1 MKILNWLNKTET
13 RGSLANPATW
23 MRTAFGGTSTSS
35 GEKVSTD
42 SALHQPAVF
51 ACVRVI
57 SEDVASMPLRIYGKG
72 RNGGRFPIDAHPV
85 ARLFHTAPNS
95 AMSPFNLM
103 ETMQSHMLLYGN
115 SYAEIERNGNGEPVA
130 LWILQ
135 PEQMQVKVVNGAVV
149 YEYNGKDFTSDKILH
164 LRALGHEGLLG
175 YSPIAYAKETIGIS
189 QAMEKSGASFFA
201 NSSRPAGVLEH
212 PAKLAEDAAKRLRS
226 SWQAMFSGSENTGR
240 TAILE
245 EGMKWRGLT
254 IPHSDSQWLESR
266 QYALQD
272 IARIYRVPP
281 HMIGDLSNAT
291 FSNIESQ
298 QRSYLQQ
305 TLMPWLR
312 RWEQEINRKLIMV
325 DDRSVY
331 AEFTTAEI
339 LRGNTPER
347 FAAYKTA
354 RETGWLSVNEIRKME
369 NKNPISG
376 GDSYIQPLNYI
387 DAEIAKEVQAPKA
400 ERCDDWFADSVKRAV
415 GIIRNASNRKASKL
429 SDEEWHEW
437 LIHED
442 FAMREKIALILQPAC
457 EKLEVDANGIAGDL
471 LKSHQTTMGLFA
483 SSNTNDKLDE
493 CKRWADVYETGSGTI
508 KLLEQKESD
517 NED

>member
-1 MKILNWLNKTET
+1 MDFIKWFRKTET
-13 RGSLANPATW
+13 RGSLANPSTW
-23 MRTAFGGTSTSS
+23 MKTAFGGTSTSS

-72 RNGGRFPIDAHPV
+72 RNGGRFPIDSHPV
-85 ARLFHTAPNS
+85 AKLFHTAPNS
-95 AMSPFNLM
+95 AMSPFTLL
-103 ETMQSHMLLYGN
+103 ETMQSHQLLFGN
-115 SYAEIERNGNGEPVA
+115 AYAEIERNGKGEPVA

-135 PEQMQVKVVNGAVV
+135 PEQMQVKVVEGEVV

-164 LRALGHEGLLG
+164 LRAMGHEGLLG
-175 YSPIAYAKETIGIS
+175 FSPIQYAKETIGIS

-226 SWQAMFSGSENTGR
+226 SWQDMFSGSQNTGR

-312 RWEQEINRKLIMV
+312 RWEQEVNRKLLAV

-354 RETGWLSVNEIRKME
+354 RETGWLSINEIRRME
-369 NKNPISG
+369 NKNPIKN
-376 GDSYIQPLNYI
+376 GDSYIQPLNFI

-400 ERCDDWFADSVKRAV
+400 ERADEWLNDSINRAV
-415 GIIRNASNRKASKL
+415 GIIRNASNRKANKL
-429 SDEEWHEW
+429 TAEEWQEW

-442 FAMREKIALILQPAC
+442 FAMREKIQTILEPAC
-457 EKLEVDANGIAGDL
+457 INLDVDANEIAGDL
-471 LKSHQTTMGLFA
+471 LKSHQATMGLLE
-483 SSNTNDKLDE
+483 SINPKDRLEE
-493 CKRWADVYETGSGTI
+493 CKRWADCYKPDAI
-508 KLLEQKESD
+508 LLQRNND
-517 NED
+517 NEY

>member
-1 MKILNWLNKTET
+1 MDLIKWLRGSET
-13 RGSLANPATW
+13 RGSLANPSTW
-23 MRTAFGGTSTSS
+23 MKTAFGGTGTSS

-72 RNGGRFPIDAHPV
+72 RNGGRFPIDANPV
-85 ARLFHTAPNS
+85 AKLFHTAPNS
-95 AMSPFNLM
+95 AMSPFTMM
-103 ETMQSHMLLYGN
+103 ETMQSHLLLYGN
-115 SYAEIERNGNGEPVA
+115 AYAEIERNGKGEVVA

-135 PEQMQVKVVNGAVV
+135 PDKMQVKVVEGEVV
-149 YEYNGKDFTSDKILH
+149 YEYDSKDFTSDKIFH
-164 LRALGHEGLLG
+164 LRGLGDQGLLG
-175 YSPIAYAKETIGIS
+175 FSPISYARETIGIS

-201 NSSRPAGVLEH
+201 NSSRPAGILEH
-212 PAKLAEDAAKRLRS
+212 PAKLSEDAGKKLRS
-226 SWQAMFSGSENTGR
+226 SWQNMFSGSGNTGR

-254 IPHSDSQWLESR
+254 IPHSDSQWLQSR

-312 RWEQEINRKLIMV
+312 RWEQEVNRKLLMV
-325 DDRSVY
+325 NDRSVY

-354 RETGWLSVNEIRKME
+354 RETGWLSVNEIRRME
-369 NKNPISG
+369 NKNPIKG
-376 GDSYIQPLNYI
+376 GDSYIQPLNYV

-400 ERCDDWFADSVKRAV
+400 ERADEWFADSVKRAV
-415 GIIRNASNRKASKL
+415 GIIRNASNRKANKL
-429 SDEEWHEW
+429 TDEEWHEW
-437 LIHED
+437 LINED
-442 FAMREKIALILQPAC
+442 FAMHEKIEAILAPSC
-457 EKLEVDANGIAGDL
+457 RSLDIDANEVAGDL
-471 LKSHQTTMGLFA
+471 LKSHSAAMVVLE
-483 SSNTNDKLDE
+483 SNTTKDRNGE
-493 CKRWADVYETGSGTI
+493 CKRWAEVYENGAGTI
-508 KLLEQKESD
+508 KLLEEKEID
-517 NED
+517 HED